1 MKFFIAIKLTLQ
13 LAFMPIK
20 LMQQLQF
27 EILPVKLLDAYLQ
40 QISSEVSVNF
50 DALTESELSAD
61 TFSFY
66 TSVSAVFSSKIE
78 GEDIELDSFIKHKK
92 WGVKFLPDHTQKID
106 DLYEAYQFA
115 QKSALNSG
123 AVMQAH
129 TLLTQHILQESQRGA
144 IRTGNMYVTTPD
156 GKIEY
161 VACPSVRVK
170 EELKKL
176 YADIAL
182 LINTELSFEEILF
195 FASLIHLVFVKIHPF
210 DDGNGRTARLL
221 EKWFLAQKL
230 GAKAWFI
237 QSEKYYYDQHQTYYR
252 NIRMLGLEYEVLDYD
267 KALPFLLMLGEA
279 LIMKI

>member
-1 MKFFIAIKLTLQ
+1 
-13 LAFMPIK
+13 
-20 LMQQLQF
+20 MQDLSF
-27 EILPVKLLDAYLQ
+27 EILQVKLLDVYLQ
-40 QISSEVSVNF
+40 QIDSDVYVAF
-50 DALTESELSAD
+50 DALNESELSAD

-115 QKSALNSG
+115 QKSTLTPET
-123 AVMQAH
+123 VMQTH
-129 TLLTQHILQESQRGA
+129 RLLTQHILQEAQRGI

-161 VACPSVRVK
+161 VACPPSIVK
-170 EELKKL
+170 TELEKL
-176 YADIAL
+176 YNDIAL
-182 LINTELSFEEILF
+182 LIDAELSFEKVLY

-210 DDGNGRTARLL
+210 DDGNGRTARLV

-230 GAKAWFI
+230 GAKAWFV
-237 QSEKYYYDQHQTYYR
+237 QSEKYYYDHHQTYYK
-252 NIRMLGLEYEVLDYD
+252 NIRMLGLEYEVLNYD
-267 KALPFLLMLGEA
+267 KALPFLVMLAEGIIE
-279 LIMKI
+279 IR